1 MLRAAAE
8 TALPWIVFFVPLGD
22 GSLGLIPTQVKLSAH
37 RTGEPAK
44 ITFLLQLS
52 MIFLARN

>member
-1 MLRAAAE
+1 MPTVAVEA
-8 TALPWIVFFVPLGD
+8 ALPWIVFFVPLGD

-44 ITFLLQLS
+44 ITFPHQPS
-52 MIFLARN
+52 TIFLARN